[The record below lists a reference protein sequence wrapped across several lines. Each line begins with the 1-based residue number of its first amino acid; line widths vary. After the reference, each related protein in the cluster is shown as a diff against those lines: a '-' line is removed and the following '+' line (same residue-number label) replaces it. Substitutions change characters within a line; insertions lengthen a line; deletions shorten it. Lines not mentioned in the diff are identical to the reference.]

1 MRTIIKLIVFVVI
14 IVVSGLIA
22 LPFVVDPNDYKQE
35 ISTQVEKA
43 TGRTLTLDGDIE
55 LSVFPWIALEL
66 GPLSLSNA
74 KGFTADTFAQVQ
86 SAEIRIKL
94 MPLLNKQ
101 LEMDTIILDGLMLNL
116 EKNKVGKTN
125 WDDLTSETNTKDSD
139 KASKQTEKPDA
150 GTPALAA
157 ISIAG
162 VQLTNANILWSDA
175 SAAQKISLKN
185 FNLTT
190 DPLVPG
196 EPTALDMTFDIES
209 AAPQASAHIALKTNV
224 MVDLENQQYALTGL
238 SFTTQVQGSDLP
250 FSTADISL
258 AGDINADLIKQLVSI
273 EDLSLAAKANKD
285 KQTIDAQLTAQMSS
299 NLATQQSVIKS
310 LDLTAEIVDPALP
323 TGKANIKL
331 NADVNADLQNQTVK
345 LSDLVLQVLDLMVKG
360 DVNISKLLSDNPAVA
375 GEINVDAFNLR
386 QLAKQL
392 AIELPPMADDTTLE
406 LVQLS
411 TQFEGSSNSI
421 NAKSL
426 NVTLD
431 QSKLSGSIAVKDFAK
446 PAINF
451 KLALDEIDVDRY
463 LPPVEEGEKSSSPVA
478 PPAAAAAASA
488 SQLPLETLRQLNAKG
503 VIDIGKLK
511 VSGTRS
517 ENIHIELSAANG
529 EIKLHPMSAN
539 LYQGQY
545 QGNVRLDARGK
556 TLKLAIDENLKGV
569 HAGPLLLDLTGE
581 DKISGEANAAA
592 KLTGNGSTVEQIK
605 QSLSGNGSFSFTN
618 GALKGINIAES
629 IRKAKAVFKG
639 GKVAE
644 SDEPVQTDFSTL
656 SGSFKATN
664 GVIDN
669 QDLLAMSP
677 LLRITGAGLI
687 DLANDAMN
695 YGVDV
700 SIVGTSKGQGGK
712 ELADLKGLTI
722 PVKLKGSLSDPKI
735 SVDLASMLKDQAKE
749 ELKAKVTEKLEDKLG
764 GDLGG
769 LVGGLL
775 GTDKQET
782 ASETEVQPD
791 NETAT
796 TEQETA
802 PEPAKSPEK
811 QLEDAV
817 KDKLKDKLKGFF

>member
-1 MRTIIKLIVFVVI
+1 MRTLIKLVFFLAI
-14 IVVSGLIA
+14 IAIAGLIA
-22 LPFVVDPNDYKQE
+22 IPFVVDPNDYKQE

-43 TGRTLTLDGDIE
+43 TGRTLTLEGDIE

-74 KGFTADTFAQVQ
+74 KGFTADTFAQVH

-94 MPLLNKQ
+94 MPLLKKQ
-101 LEMDTIILDGLMLNL
+101 LEMDTIILDGLVLNL
-116 EKNKVGKTN
+116 EKNKAGKTN
-125 WDDLTSETNTKDSD
+125 WDDLSGETNAKDSD
-139 KASKQTEKPDA
+139 KASKQTEESDA
-150 GTPALAA
+150 SAPALAA

-175 SAAQKISLKN
+175 TAAQKFNLKN

-196 EPTALDMTFDIES
+196 EPTALDMIFDIES
-209 AAPQASAHIALKTNV
+209 TAPKASAHIALNTNV

-238 SFTTQVQGSDLP
+238 SFATQAQGNDLP
-250 FSTADISL
+250 FTTADIEL
-258 AGDINADLIKQLVSI
+258 TGDINADMIKQLVSI
-273 EDLSLAAKANKD
+273 DGLSLTTKVSKD
-285 KQTIDAQLTAQMSS
+285 KQTIDAQLTAQVTS
-299 NLATQQSVIKS
+299 NLATQQSAITA
-310 LDLTAEIVDPALP
+310 LDLTADIVDPVLP

-331 NADVNADLQNQTVK
+331 TADVNADLQNQTVQ
-345 LSDLVLQVLDLMVKG
+345 LTTLALQVLDLMVKG
-360 DVNISKLLSDNPAVA
+360 DINVSKLLSDNPAVA
-375 GEINVDAFNLR
+375 GEINIDAFNLR

-392 AIELPPMADDTTLE
+392 AIELPQMADDTTLE

-426 NVTLD
+426 NVMLD
-431 QSKLSGSIAVKDFAK
+431 QSKLSGNIAVKDFAQ

-463 LPPVEEGEKSSSPVA
+463 LPPVEEGKKSAAA
-478 PPAAAAAASA
+478 PPAAAAAAGA
-488 SQLPLETLRQLNAKG
+488 SQLPLETLRQLNIKG
-503 VIDIGKLK
+503 VLDIGKLK

-517 ENIHIELSAANG
+517 ENIHIELSAADG
-529 EIKLHPMSAN
+529 VIQLHPMSAN

-545 QGNVRLDARGK
+545 QGNVNLDARGK

-569 HAGPLLLDLTGE
+569 QAGPLLLDLTGE
-581 DKISGEANAAA
+581 DKISGVANAAA
-592 KLTGNGSTVEQIK
+592 KLTGNGSTVDQIK
-605 QSLSGNGSFSFTN
+605 QSLSGNGNFSFTD

-629 IRKAKAVFKG
+629 IRKAKAALKG

-644 SDEPVQTDFSTL
+644 SDEPVQTDFSALT
-656 SGSFKATN
+656 GSFKATN

-677 LLRITGAGLI
+677 LLRINGAGLVDI
-687 DLANDAMN
+687 AGDALN

-735 SVDLASMLKDQAKE
+735 SVDLASMLKDQAEE
-749 ELKAKVTEKLEDKLG
+749 ELKAKVSEKLEDKLG

-775 GTDKQET
+775 GTDKQEST
-782 ASETEVQPD
+782 SEPEPTSD
-791 NETAT
+791 NEAAP
-796 TEQETA
+796 TEPETA

-811 QLEDAV
+811 QLEDAI
-817 KDKLKDKLKGFF
+817 KDKLNEKLKGFF